1 MIGQGFPCSPL
12 EAIGDQAKAKQGR
25 NGLQHSS
32 DRGKARSARSW
43 LHKPVGAPTSGSRR
57 LYKVQRQYH
66 GISGNPRRYQTIDS
80 RRFSSY
86 GPSRHS
92 CALAQSSIID
102 IAIYGRRL
110 KEDEVTYF
118 PLYPLPRTLLGSSH
132 WSSAPF
138 RAPQGSKAICHSG
151 FNKIHL
157 KTFFGG
163 NRDEQTMRT
172 SAWCFIVCQPIF
184 PMLTVL

>member
-1 MIGQGFPCSPL
+1 MLTFRGNW
-12 EAIGDQAKAKQGR
+12 R
-25 NGLQHSS
+25 SS
-32 DRGKARSARSW
+32 QGKARQKWFATFKRQGQSKIAAKRSW

-86 GPSRHS
+86 GPSPHS
-92 CALAQSSIID
+92 CALAQSSTIE

-118 PLYPLPRTLLGSSH
+118 PLYPIPRTLLGSSH

-172 SAWCFIVCQPIF
+172 SAWCSIVCQPIF